1 MPKINSSPMSRPA
14 TPGTTIPA
22 NHSQKINTGQ
32 SPGRPATKHQVPSC
46 GVIQIEH
53 KPTGKKL
60 ICSTADVKK
69 TLKNVFKGC
78 HSETLSNSHPKLVS
92 CFNGGSGQ
100 TKEVPVCPQPKQWDP
115 RFPMFEP
122 NTGSFKI
129 QGGVPKGARGPH
141 GCFAPG
147 TKYGEPDYINAIN
160 QNGGNIPNTPGPNI
174 ITMPLPSKTNP
185 KPWGPCGPGALQLQD
200 VSIELVRKIDGSGSP
215 YLVKAE
221 KPKGWT
227 LPAGDDSWMGPAR
240 PPKSAGIKSGTTR
253 GGSGGLVEFV
263 GPTPRPTTKHSW
275 DVNWLG
281 RWDKGTV
288 SVQDLAKYEI
298 AFKEA
303 IQPELNGDR
312 RATATTH
319 ALPNGGGNVTTRYNF
334 CGTNGTNKGNV
345 SETGGFCGTGVRT
358 SGGMGGK
365 KISINGRGNHVKNLG
380 PVVGGKQTYT
390 TVPNSAGQCLP
401 QGPSAPRDCCNAGGN
416 SYDFEK
422 KQNPANFKLEVANM
436 PKPFTKGPYAQTRGN
451 GRKGHS
457 QVRLLEKSL
466 TQNCEIDRAI
476 CWPSLPRLGTDGGLA
491 SASGVGARRVGTRPI
506 PPNTPTAR
514 PPNWV
519 PQKVLSP
526 KPGGSNTSFK
536 EGSRVEGRPGI
547 SRPVNRL
554 GRR

>member
-1 MPKINSSPMSRPA
+1 MPKINSSPMTRPA

-32 SPGRPATKHQVPSC
+32 SPGKPATKHQVPSC

-92 CFNGGSGQ
+92 CFNGGSG
-100 TKEVPVCPQPKQWDP
+100 EERIVPVCPKPVQWNP
-115 RFPMFEP
+115 TTPLFEP
-122 NTGSFKI
+122 NTGNFKI
-129 QGGVPKGARGPH
+129 NNVLHGVNPHADGPYKTYGPCKVAPPKIGGGA
-141 GCFAPG
+141 
-147 TKYGEPDYINAIN
+147 PDPINIKL
-160 QNGGNIPNTPGPNI
+160 P
-174 ITMPLPSKTNP
+174 MPSKGNP
-185 KPWGPCGPGALQLQD
+185 KPWGPCGPGSLQLQD

-215 YLVKAE
+215 YLVKTE

-227 LPAGDDSWMGPAR
+227 LPAGQDNWMGPAR

-365 KISINGRGNHVKNLG
+365 KISINGRGNHVKDLG
-380 PVVGGKQTYT
+380 PTVGGKQTYT
-390 TVPNSAGQCLP
+390 TKPNSAGQSLP
-401 QGPSAPRDCCNAGGN
+401 QGPSAPSDCCSAGGN

-422 KQNPANFKLEVANM
+422 NQNPLNFKPEVANM

-457 QVRLLEKSL
+457 QVRLLEKSIS
-466 TQNCEIDRAI
+466 QSCEIDRAI
-476 CWPSLPRLGTDGGLA
+476 CWPSLPRLGADGGLA

-519 PQKVLSP
+519 PQKIGHP
-526 KPGGSNTSFK
+526 PTPGGSNTSFK
-536 EGSRVEGRPGI
+536 EGSRIEGRPGI
-547 SRPVNRL
+547 SRPQNRL